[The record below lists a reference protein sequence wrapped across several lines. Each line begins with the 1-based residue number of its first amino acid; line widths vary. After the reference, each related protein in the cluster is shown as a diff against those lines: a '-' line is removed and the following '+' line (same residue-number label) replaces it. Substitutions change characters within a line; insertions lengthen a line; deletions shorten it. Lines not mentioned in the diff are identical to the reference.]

1 MTEMPRR
8 SIWRETILLYQ
19 LFQRALIPEQL
30 NLRSLLQNWSNTF
43 EKLSERPRRRTMH
56 YAKLKEIHF
65 STLIASA

>member
-30 NLRSLLQNWSNTF
+30 NLRSLLQNWSNTV
-43 EKLSERPRRRTMH
+43 ENYQNDLDDE
-56 YAKLKEIHF
+56 LC
-65 STLIASA
+65 TLQNSKKYISQH